1 MAWLLNTS
9 RVFAAVLLG
18 ASAVCAAERPPDSV
32 AAIVETHC
40 MECHHGATAMSGISL
55 DAILL
60 GQGDLA
66 LWQQV
71 LEKIETGEMPP
82 KPKSALSADQKKTAS
97 DWLFNLVVAEKK
109 TQRTTDG
116 RVVLRRLN
124 RVEYENTLRDLLGVT
139 VRVREML
146 PQDAS
151 AAGFDNVGEAL
162 HSSSFLLARYLEA
175 AEVALDQA
183 IANGP
188 RPPAKKEHVTL
199 EAAYQVKQNSENVF
213 RKQDNGRVTMLSSS
227 PWQAATMFWLDRRG
241 RYRFRLAVQAE
252 HSTGKPV
259 VFSAHTGGGGGTAQP
274 ELAGYFDAP
283 ADAPTVIEFDAF
295 MEPRMSLTVR
305 PYGLAT
311 SSEIVK
317 AGPETWQGPGL
328 AIDWVEMEGPLN
340 DVWPPESH
348 SRIFGGLKQ
357 ATVKLPGG
365 NEMLE
370 VQSDDPMT
378 DARRIMADFARRAF
392 RRRVTDEELS
402 PIITLVE
409 KRLAADC
416 SFERAVRAG
425 LVAIMTSPQFLFLRE
440 SPGRLDDFALASRLS
455 YFLWS
460 SMPDDALLSLAEQGT
475 LCDPATLRAQVD
487 RMLRDPKSAALT
499 DNFTGQW
506 LRLREIDFTE
516 PSRQLYPEFDDM
528 LKVSM
533 VREVHLFFDELLT
546 HDLPLTN
553 FLAADFSMLNGRLA
567 KHYGIP
573 DVDGWAFQR
582 VTLPR
587 DSHRGGVLTMA
598 AILKITANGTNT
610 SPVIR
615 GAYVLDR
622 ILGMPPKP
630 PPTDAG
636 TIEPDTRGPTTIRQ
650 QLAKH
655 RRIDSCASCHV
666 KIDPPGFALENFDV
680 IGGWRDYYRST
691 GNGKPVEIAG
701 KKMHWLRGPDVD
713 ASDVLSD
720 GRSFANMDEL
730 KQILLTDTDT
740 FARALTIRLL
750 TYGTGGVIEAVDQRQ
765 VTGILDKTKARQYGF
780 RSLIH
785 EIVTSPLFLEK

>member
-1 MAWLLNTS
+1 MRSLPNASWAFITL
-9 RVFAAVLLG
+9 VLAG
-18 ASAVCAAERPPDSV
+18 SASESAEPPSSSV
-32 AAIVETHC
+32 ALLFEMHC
-40 MECHHGATAMSGISL
+40 MECHHGLAPKSDLSL
-55 DAILL
+55 DPLLL
-60 GQGDLA
+60 GEGGPA
-66 LWQQV
+66 LWQKV

-82 KPKSALSADQKKTAS
+82 KPKPALSVDQKKAAA
-97 DWLFNLVVAEKK
+97 DWLFNLVAAEKQA
-109 TQRTTDG
+109 QRSNDG

-124 RVEYENTLRDLLGVT
+124 RVEYENTLRDLLAVT

-227 PWQAATMFWLDRRG
+227 PWQAATMFWLERRG
-241 RYRFRLAVQAE
+241 RYRFRLAAQAE
-252 HSTGKPV
+252 YSNGKPV
-259 VFSAHTGGGGGTAQP
+259 VFSAHTGGGAGSSQP

-283 ADAPTVIEFDAF
+283 ANAPTVVEFEAF
-295 MEPRMSLTVR
+295 MEPRMSMTLR
-305 PYGLAT
+305 PYGLAP

-317 AGPETWQGPGL
+317 AGPDSWSGPGL
-328 AIDWVEMEGPLN
+328 AVDWVEMEGPLN

-348 SRIFGGLKQ
+348 SRIFRGLKQ
-357 ATVKLPGG
+357 TTVKLPGG

-370 VQSDDPMT
+370 VQSDDPT
-378 DARRIMADFARRAF
+378 ADARRIIADFARRAF
-392 RRRVTDEELS
+392 RRRVTDDELL
-402 PIITLVE
+402 PFVALVE

-416 SFERAVRAG
+416 SFERAVRTG

-460 SMPDDALLSLAEQGT
+460 SMPDEPLLTLAEQGT
-475 LCDPATLRAQVD
+475 LRDPATLRSQVD
-487 RMLRDPKSAALT
+487 RMLRDPKAVAFT
-499 DNFTGQW
+499 ENFTGQW

-516 PSRQLYPEFDDM
+516 PSRLLYAEFDDM

-533 VREVHLFFDELLT
+533 VREVHLFFDELLK

-553 FLAADFSMLNGRLA
+553 FLTADFSMLNGRLA
-567 KHYGIP
+567 KYYGIAG
-573 DVDGWAFQR
+573 VDGWAFQR
-582 VTLPR
+582 VALPR

-630 PPTDAG
+630 PPADAG
-636 TIEPDTRGPTTIRQ
+636 TIEPDTRGATTIRQ

-655 RRIDSCASCHV
+655 RRIESCASCHV

-701 KKMHWLRGPDVD
+701 KKMYWLQGPDVA
-713 ASDVLSD
+713 ASDTLPD

-730 KQILLTDTDT
+730 KQILLTDVDI

-750 TYGTGGVIEAVDQRQ
+750 TYGTGGVIEAVDQSY
-765 VTGILDKTKARQYGF
+765 VTAILDKTKSRQWGF